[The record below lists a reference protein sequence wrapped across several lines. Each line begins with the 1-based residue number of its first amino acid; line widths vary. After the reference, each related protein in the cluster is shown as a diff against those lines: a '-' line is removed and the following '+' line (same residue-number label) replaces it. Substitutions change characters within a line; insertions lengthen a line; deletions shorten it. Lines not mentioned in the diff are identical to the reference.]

1 MKKSNKNKNKNNKD
15 YNSKKQVKFVKVQ
28 KLVSKFTNTNNIFQ
42 ILNN

>member
-1 MKKSNKNKNKNNKD
+1 MKKSNKNKNKNDKD

-28 KLVSKFTNTNNIFQ
+28 KLVNKFTNTSNIFQ